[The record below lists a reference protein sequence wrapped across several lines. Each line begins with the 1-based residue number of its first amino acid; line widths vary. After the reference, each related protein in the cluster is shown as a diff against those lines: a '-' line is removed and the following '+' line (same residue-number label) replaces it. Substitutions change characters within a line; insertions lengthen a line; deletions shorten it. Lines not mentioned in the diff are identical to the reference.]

1 MSDMVPGPDHRADVR
16 EEEKAA
22 VVQVGAPALSIK
34 TRQMVYLACLAINA
48 LTILI
53 GGSLLI
59 FGLISVE
66 RGMAA
71 GGLVIGVLGMVASG
85 LGVAYRPKTLAEVTA
100 K

>member
-22 VVQVGAPALSIK
+22 VVQVGAPALSIRA
-34 TRQMVYLACLAINA
+34 RQIVYITCLAINA
-48 LTILI
+48 LTILV
-53 GGSLLI
+53 GGVLLI
-59 FGLISVE
+59 FGLIDAE
-66 RGMAA
+66 QALAA

-85 LGVAYRPKTLAEVTA
+85 LGVAYKPKTLAEVTA